1 MKIGE
6 MFKKVNK
13 VLKDEKVPLNKRKKY
28 PIVLD
33 KNGNV
38 VYLPLTNSLSQKML
52 VNKIKFVVK

>member
-1 MKIGE
+1 